1 MKTKTIVKR
10 VIDVAL
16 TVTLLLLMAFQVTE
30 QFAHEWLGVT
40 MFALT
45 IVHQILNRK
54 FYASIFKGKYH
65 PLRVFQLIVNILL
78 LLSFVCTALSGMMMS
93 RFATPFMNGILPSSI
108 VRQGHLALSHWSFV
122 LMGLHLGLHFGIVT
136 AKLKNKSVK
145 IALGAVMSGISVYG
159 FYLFFKSDM
168 LNYMLFRNP
177 FAFLDYEKAW
187 WLVIL
192 ENLTML
198 LAWGFAAYL
207 LSLILRSVAKKDK
220 RKSALLYASLLIAVI
235 VSGIVLNALLNP
247 AQENPSASWVSP
259 QSVQT
264 KNDAPTQAVGTDS
277 KEVSDNYILIK
288 GGSFTMGSPE
298 SENWR
303 GDDETQHEVTVTDF
317 YISPYEITQA
327 EYQNELSGK
336 TILPFCSHGGGR
348 FGQSLTAIAKLAPN
362 SNIGEGLSVHYSGG
376 ADLPDDVAAWLQANG
391 LK

>member
-145 IALGAVMSGISVYG
+145 IALGAVMSCISVFG
-159 FYLFFKSDM
+159 FYLFFKADM

-220 RKSALLYASLLIAVI
+220 RKSALLYALLLIAVI
-235 VSGIVLNALLNP
+235 VSGIVLNALLNL
-247 AQENPSASWVSP
+247 AQENPFCFMGFAAERS
-259 QSVQT
+259 
-264 KNDAPTQAVGTDS
+264 DAKRYAHA
-277 KEVSDNYILIK
+277 
-288 GGSFTMGSPE
+288 GS
-298 SENWR
+298 
-303 GDDETQHEVTVTDF
+303 QH
-317 YISPYEITQA
+317 
-327 EYQNELSGK
+327 
-336 TILPFCSHGGGR
+336 R
-348 FGQSLTAIAKLAPN
+348 
-362 SNIGEGLSVHYSGG
+362 
-376 ADLPDDVAAWLQANG
+376 
-391 LK
+391 